1 MFGFGNKNMMINSG
15 SYFLIQSLM
24 FANFLVSKL
33 IQKICKANAENETAR
48 KIGTFFF
55 TPNAFQR
62 LWNAYLKL
70 FMETYFDFCFGVVL
84 NSVAFAEAI

>member
-1 MFGFGNKNMMINSG
+1 MFGFDDKNMMINSG
-15 SYFLIQSLM
+15 SYFLIQILM
-24 FANFLVSKL
+24 FANYLLSNL

-55 TPNAFQR
+55 TPNALQG
-62 LWNAYLKL
+62 LWNAYLKF

-84 NSVAFAEAI
+84 NSFAFAEAI